1 MTFQVLDS
9 GLLKVVVDGLYAL
22 VAEGETVPVSYKGT
36 GYTVKY
42 EGEGRVTVTPD

>member
-22 VAEGETVPVSYKGT
+22 VAEGQTVRAYYKGR

-42 EGEGRVTVTPD
+42 EGEGRVTVTTD